1 MKYTMA
7 ILAISV
13 LVLSGCN
20 LTTNR
25 FDKDNSDKE
34 YDYREM
40 YLNNDTM
47 DLTDKD
53 LEAFNEATRIYNLY
67 IKSCDNDFKKAVA
80 AHDYIIR
87 NCIYNVEA
95 IDNDE
100 LTDDDFSEYGVFVKG
115 RAVCEGHAKAYKM
128 LMDIADIDCIIVT
141 GTVGENDISHAWN
154 MIKLDNSWYH
164 VDVTYDDP
172 NPETKEIVYLYMNI
186 TDEIIEK
193 DHKWNKNNTPEA
205 NDTKYDY
212 VKTYDYN
219 SLKEDKRAYAE
230 AFRIQYENQDHI
242 TGKAIIEE
250 YDNGNIKVEDF
261 EQLAD
266 ICEVNGET
274 EKAEEIRKAFEESE
288 AED

>member
-1 MKYTMA
+1 MKYTIV
-7 ILAISV
+7 ILAVSV
-13 LVLSGCN
+13 LLLSGCN

-25 FDKDNSDKE
+25 FDKENSDKE
-34 YDYREM
+34 YDYRKM

-115 RAVCEGHAKAYKM
+115 RAVCEGYAKAYKM

-172 NPETKEIVYLYMNI
+172 NPETKEVVYLYMNI

-212 VKTYDYN
+212 VKINKSFCN
-219 SLKEDKRAYAE
+219 STEEIEEIIKKCDKDKKTNISFIWSGEDEIEEAVWKRALKNTEISNLSFSCFGVDGRRLY
-230 AFRIQYENQDHI
+230 
-242 TGKAIIEE
+242 IIKLI
-250 YDNGNIKVEDF
+250 Y
-261 EQLAD
+261 
-266 ICEVNGET
+266 
-274 EKAEEIRKAFEESE
+274 
-288 AED
+288 

>member
-1 MKYTMA
+1 MKYTIA
-7 ILAISV
+7 ILAVSV
-13 LVLSGCN
+13 LLLSGCN

-25 FDKDNSDKE
+25 FDKENSDKE

-115 RAVCEGHAKAYKM
+115 RAVCEGYAKAYKM

-212 VKTYDYN
+212 VKINKSFCN
-219 SLKEDKRAYAE
+219 STEEIEEIIKKCDKDKKTNISFIWSGEDEIEEAVWKRALKNTEISNLSFSCFGVDGRRLY
-230 AFRIQYENQDHI
+230 
-242 TGKAIIEE
+242 IIKLI
-250 YDNGNIKVEDF
+250 Y
-261 EQLAD
+261 
-266 ICEVNGET
+266 
-274 EKAEEIRKAFEESE
+274 
-288 AED
+288 

>member
-7 ILAISV
+7 ILVISV
-13 LVLSGCN
+13 LLLSGCN

-25 FDKDNSDKE
+25 FDKENSDKE

-115 RAVCEGHAKAYKM
+115 RAVCEGYAKAYKM

-212 VKTYDYN
+212 VKINKSFCN
-219 SLKEDKRAYAE
+219 STEEIEEIIKKCDKDKKTNISFIWSGEDEIEEAVWKRALKNTEISNLSFSCFGVDGRRLY
-230 AFRIQYENQDHI
+230 
-242 TGKAIIEE
+242 IIKLI
-250 YDNGNIKVEDF
+250 Y
-261 EQLAD
+261 
-266 ICEVNGET
+266 
-274 EKAEEIRKAFEESE
+274 
-288 AED
+288 

>member
-1 MKYTMA
+1 MKYTIV
-7 ILAISV
+7 ILAVSV
-13 LVLSGCN
+13 LLLSGCN

-25 FDKDNSDKE
+25 FDKENSDKE

-115 RAVCEGHAKAYKM
+115 RAVCEGYAKAYKM

-212 VKTYDYN
+212 VKINKSFCN
-219 SLKEDKRAYAE
+219 STEEIEEIIKKCDKDKKTNISFIWSGEDEIEEAVWKRALKNTEISNLSFSCFGVDGRRLY
-230 AFRIQYENQDHI
+230 
-242 TGKAIIEE
+242 IIKLI
-250 YDNGNIKVEDF
+250 Y
-261 EQLAD
+261 
-266 ICEVNGET
+266 
-274 EKAEEIRKAFEESE
+274 
-288 AED
+288 

>member
-7 ILAISV
+7 ILVISV
-13 LVLSGCN
+13 LLLSGCN

-25 FDKDNSDKE
+25 FDKENSDKE
-34 YDYREM
+34 YDYRKM

-115 RAVCEGHAKAYKM
+115 RAVCEGYAKAYKM

-212 VKTYDYN
+212 VKINKSFCN
-219 SLKEDKRAYAE
+219 STEEIEEIIKKCDKDKKTNISFIWSGEDEIEEAVWKRALKNTEISNLSFSCFGVDGRRLY
-230 AFRIQYENQDHI
+230 
-242 TGKAIIEE
+242 IIKLI
-250 YDNGNIKVEDF
+250 Y
-261 EQLAD
+261 
-266 ICEVNGET
+266 
-274 EKAEEIRKAFEESE
+274 
-288 AED
+288 

>member
-1 MKYTMA
+1 MKYTIV
-7 ILAISV
+7 ILAVSV
-13 LVLSGCN
+13 LLLSGCN

-115 RAVCEGHAKAYKM
+115 RAVCEGYAKAYKM

-212 VKTYDYN
+212 VKINKSFCN
-219 SLKEDKRAYAE
+219 STEEIEEIIKKCDKDKKTNISFIWSGEDEIEEAVWKRALKNTEISNLSFSCFGVDGRRLY
-230 AFRIQYENQDHI
+230 
-242 TGKAIIEE
+242 IIKLI
-250 YDNGNIKVEDF
+250 Y
-261 EQLAD
+261 
-266 ICEVNGET
+266 
-274 EKAEEIRKAFEESE
+274 
-288 AED
+288 

>member
-1 MKYTMA
+1 MNFKIGIFVVAAM
-7 ILAISV
+7 II
-13 LVLSGCN
+13 LSGCN
-20 LTTNR
+20 LTTDR
-25 FDKDNSDKE
+25 FDKDESNKE

-87 NCIYNVEA
+87 NCIYNVDA

-100 LTDDDFSEYGVFVKG
+100 LTDDDFNEYGVFVKG
-115 RAVCEGHAKAYKM
+115 KAVCEGYAKAYKM

-141 GTVGENDISHAWN
+141 GTVGENEISHAWN

-172 NPETKEIVYLYMNI
+172 NPETKEIIYLYMNV

-193 DHKWNKNNTPEA
+193 DHKWNKKNTPEA
-205 NDTKYDY
+205 NNTKYDY
-212 VKTYDYN
+212 VKINKSFCDSFEEINKVIKKCNTDKITN
-219 SLKEDKRAYAE
+219 TSFIWSGEGEIEEAVWKRALKDTDISNLSFSCFGVDGRRLY
-230 AFRIQYENQDHI
+230 
-242 TGKAIIEE
+242 IIKLI
-250 YDNGNIKVEDF
+250 Y
-261 EQLAD
+261 
-266 ICEVNGET
+266 
-274 EKAEEIRKAFEESE
+274 
-288 AED
+288 

>member
-1 MKYTMA
+1 MKYTIA
-7 ILAISV
+7 ILAVSV
-13 LVLSGCN
+13 LLLSGCN

-25 FDKDNSDKE
+25 FDKENSDKE

-115 RAVCEGHAKAYKM
+115 RAVCEGYAKAYKM

-193 DHKWNKNNTPEA
+193 DHKWNKKNTPEA
-205 NDTKYDY
+205 NDH
-212 VKTYDYN
+212 
-219 SLKEDKRAYAE
+219 SIL
-230 AFRIQYENQDHI
+230 
-242 TGKAIIEE
+242 
-250 YDNGNIKVEDF
+250 
-261 EQLAD
+261 
-266 ICEVNGET
+266 
-274 EKAEEIRKAFEESE
+274 
-288 AED
+288 

>member
-1 MKYTMA
+1 MA
-7 ILAISV
+7 ILVISV
-13 LVLSGCN
+13 LLLSGCN

-25 FDKDNSDKE
+25 FDKENSDKE
-34 YDYREM
+34 YDYRKM

-115 RAVCEGHAKAYKM
+115 RAVCEGYAKAYKM

-212 VKTYDYN
+212 VKINKSFCN
-219 SLKEDKRAYAE
+219 SIEEIEEIIKKCDKDKKTNISFIWSGEDEIEEAVWKRALKNTEISNLSFSCFGVDGRRLY
-230 AFRIQYENQDHI
+230 
-242 TGKAIIEE
+242 IIKLI
-250 YDNGNIKVEDF
+250 Y
-261 EQLAD
+261 
-266 ICEVNGET
+266 
-274 EKAEEIRKAFEESE
+274 
-288 AED
+288 